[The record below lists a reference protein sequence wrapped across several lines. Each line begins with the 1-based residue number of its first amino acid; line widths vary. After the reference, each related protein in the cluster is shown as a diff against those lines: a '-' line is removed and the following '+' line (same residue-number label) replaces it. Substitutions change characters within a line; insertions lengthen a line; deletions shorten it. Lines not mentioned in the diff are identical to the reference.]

1 MKRMILVML
10 AVVMAGTLAFGQT
23 QVLSRNAVGYVKV
36 DAERGKFALV
46 RLDFESMDGSQGGCM
61 VLSNLLDWTQFPT
74 NTLVY
79 LWNYDVR
86 EYRTTV
92 QRGSRGGWGAG
103 GSNLV
108 CRGEGFWVKIPS
120 DSPSNSY
127 PVFLMGEVPD
137 RTTAPTTTMSS
148 LTGLN
153 ILGFPYPVDVL
164 WTNMDIAQKLP
175 PNSLLYLWDGAN
187 YEGPYQKSTRG
198 GTWGAASNLVIHP
211 GQAFWVKTTGTVD
224 WVEGKPYTWP

>member
-1 MKRMILVML
+1 MKRMVLVML

-61 VLSNLLDWTQFPT
+61 VVSNLLDWTQFPDD
-74 NTLVY
+74 TLLY
-79 LWNYDVR
+79 LWNYATR
-86 EYRTTV
+86 EYRPIV
-92 QRGSRGGWGAG
+92 QRSSRGGWGSG

-120 DSPSNSY
+120 GAASNSY

-137 RTTAPTTTMSS
+137 RTTAPTTTIES

-153 ILGFPYPVDVL
+153 ILGFPYPVDVI
-164 WTNMDIAQKLP
+164 WTNTDLAKKLP
-175 PNSLLYLWDGAN
+175 GDSLLYLWGGSS
-187 YEGPYQKSTRG
+187 YIGPYQKSARS
-198 GTWGAASNLVIHP
+198 GTWGEASNLVVRP